1 MAMQLREL
9 DVLQK
14 TSSLHD
20 VWEAAESIVEVL
32 KSWPKN
38 FLVGEFTF
46 WERLH
51 NPLPLTWGIRT
62 VQRAIIV

>member
-32 KSWPKN
+32 KSWPFEN
-38 FLVGEFTF
+38 DFTIPYLLLEEFVQF
-46 WERLH
+46 NER
-51 NPLPLTWGIRT
+51 
-62 VQRAIIV
+62 